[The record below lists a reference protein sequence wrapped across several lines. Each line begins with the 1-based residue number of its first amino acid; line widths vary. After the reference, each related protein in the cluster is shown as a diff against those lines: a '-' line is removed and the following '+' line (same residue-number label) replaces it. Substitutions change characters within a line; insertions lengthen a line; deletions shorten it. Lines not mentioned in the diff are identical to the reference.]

1 MSAFSGL
8 PLLPQKVFD
17 DMVTEIIGSTPGITL
32 EEAVTEALATFEEDF
47 RPDSLFVYRSD
58 EALKTKVKLDAN
70 LATVERCADDEES
83 RVNCT
88 FAFQGLRQTLTST
101 NPADKGAWRLVESR
115 KLAHT
120 LVKLL
125 KVKEGE
131 DDDTEKDG
139 AMEDD
144 DDDDEE
150 DEEEDRILFHV
161 SVLELLLFLAFSGAS
176 QFLSAETAFSLSQ
189 ELMEVLIARFDSS
202 MSELR
207 VASKLVD
214 LLAVLLSQSCNRD
227 FFREAGVPVLSLC
240 AKFHKKNAA
249 LNAKIEALTAA
260 L

>member
-32 EEAVTEALATFEEDF
+32 DEAVTEALATFEDDF
-47 RPDSLFVYRSD
+47 RPDGLFIYRSD
-58 EALKTKVKLDAN
+58 DALKTKVKLDAN
-70 LATVERCADDEES
+70 LAAVERCAADQES
-83 RVNCT
+83 QVNCT

-125 KVKEGE
+125 KVKEDE
-131 DDDTEKDG
+131 DEDAEKDG

-144 DDDDEE
+144 DDDDE

-176 QFLSAETAFSLSQ
+176 QFLSAETTFSLSQ
-189 ELMEVLIARFDSS
+189 ELMDILITRLDSS

-214 LLAVLLSQSCNRD
+214 LLAVLLSQNCNRD

-240 AKFHKKNAA
+240 AKFHKKDAA
-249 LNAKIEALTAA
+249 LNAKIEALTAV